1 MKKIFYIKT
10 LLFLLLAVAI
20 VGCVEPYALK
30 TNTFEEA
37 LVIEATITNEFKK
50 QEVKI
55 SKTYRFEENGPT
67 FETDA
72 TVFITDNNGNQ
83 YEFEEQSDKYVSTS
97 EFQAIPSRQYQL
109 NIITSDGRTYI
120 SKTEALTT
128 VTQIESVNAAAATID
143 GVTGVQITVNS
154 FDPTNS
160 SKYYR
165 YEYEETSKVTAP
177 KWKPFKAVVMPEN
190 AEIDHPFI
198 ELVPRDTEALTCY
211 SLAKSNTLLLTST
224 NLQSEDRVTDFPVRF
239 ISTADYTIA
248 ERYSILVK
256 QYVQNLESYTFYK
269 TLSEISGSGSIL
281 SQNQPGFFYGNIRSV
296 DNPSEK
302 VIGFFDVAS
311 VSTKRIFF
319 NFHDIF
325 PGAQYPPYFDECTEY
340 EFVYCF
346 DPAPAACDGTR
357 LNGLVTSN
365 SLIYSLHNGIIY
377 TYIKPICGDC
387 SSFSSNVR
395 PTFWID

>member
-1 MKKIFYIKT
+1 MKKIFYIKSI
-10 LLFLLLAVAI
+10 LFLLLALTV

-30 TNTFEEA
+30 TNTYEEA
-37 LVIEATITNEFKK
+37 LVVEATITNELKK

-72 TVFITDNNGNQ
+72 TVFVTDNNGNQ
-83 YEFEEQSDKYVSTS
+83 YEFEEQADKYVSTS
-97 EFQAIPSRQYQL
+97 EFQAISGRQYQL
-109 NIITSDGRTYI
+109 NITTNDGRTYI
-120 SKTEALTT
+120 SKTETLTT
-128 VTQIESVNAAAATID
+128 INQIESVNAAVATID
-143 GVTGVQITVNS
+143 GDTGVQITVNN
-154 FDPTNS
+154 FDPSNT

-177 KWKPFKAVVMPEN
+177 KWKPFKAVVVPPN
-190 AEIDHPFI
+190 AEINHPFI
-198 ELVPRDTEALTCY
+198 ELVPRETEATTCY
-211 SLAKSNTLLLTST
+211 SLAKSNTLLLKST

-239 ISTADYTIA
+239 ISNADYTIA

-256 QYVQNLESYTFYK
+256 QYIQNLESYTFYK

-311 VSTKRIFF
+311 ISSKRIFF
-319 NFHDIF
+319 NYHELF
-325 PGAQYPPYFDECTEY
+325 PGAQYPPYFDECTEF
-340 EFVYCF
+340 EFKYCF
-346 DPAPAACDGTR
+346 DPAPAECDGTR

-365 SLIYSLHNGIIY
+365 SLIYLLHTGIIY

-395 PTFWID
+395 PAFWID

>member
-10 LLFLLLAVAI
+10 LLFLLLAFAI

-30 TNTFEEA
+30 INSFEEA

-67 FETDA
+67 FESNA
-72 TVFITDNNGNQ
+72 IVFVTDNNGNQ

-97 EFQAIPSRQYQL
+97 EFQAIPGRQYQL
-109 NIITSDGRTYI
+109 NITTDDGRNYI

-128 VTQIESVNAAAATID
+128 VNQIESVNTTAETID
-143 GVTGVQITVNS
+143 GVNGVQITVNS

-177 KWKPFKAVVMPEN
+177 KWKPFKAVVMPPN
-190 AEIDHPFI
+190 TEINHPFI
-198 ELVPRDTEALTCY
+198 ELFPRETEALTCY

-224 NLQSEDRVTDFPVRF
+224 NLQSEDKVTNFPIRF
-239 ISTADYTIA
+239 ISSSDYTIA

-296 DNPSEK
+296 ENPSEK

-311 VSTKRIFF
+311 LSSKRIFF
-319 NFHDIF
+319 NFHDLF
-325 PGAQYPPYFDECTEY
+325 PGAQYPPYFDECN
-340 EFVYCF
+340 EFEFKYCF
-346 DPAPAACDGTR
+346 DPAPAECDGTR
-357 LNGLVTSN
+357 LNGLVLSN
-365 SLIYSLHNGIIY
+365 SLIYLLHSGLIY

-387 SSFSSNVR
+387 SSFSSNIR
-395 PTFWID
+395 PAFWID

>member
-1 MKKIFYIKT
+1 MKKTVYIKSM
-10 LLFLLLAVAI
+10 LFMLLAVAT
-20 VGCVEPYALK
+20 VGCVEPYALQ

-37 LVIEATITNEFKK
+37 LVVEATITNEFKK

-55 SKTYRFEENGPT
+55 SKTYRFEEDGPT

-72 TVFITDNNGNQ
+72 TVFVTDNNGNQ
-83 YEFEEQSDKYVSTS
+83 YEFEEQSENYVSTT
-97 EFQAIPSRQYQL
+97 EFQAIPGREYQL
-109 NIITSDGRTYI
+109 NITTSDGRTYS
-120 SKTEALTT
+120 SKTESLTT
-128 VTQIESVNAAAATID
+128 VNQIESVNAALATID
-143 GVTGVQITVNS
+143 GVTGVQITVNNI
-154 FDPTNS
+154 DPTNT

-177 KWKPFKAVVMPEN
+177 FWKPLKAVVVPPTV
-190 AEIDHPFI
+190 EINHPFI
-198 ELVPRDTEALTCY
+198 ELVPRETEARVCY

-239 ISTADYTIA
+239 ISSEDYTIA

-256 QYVQNLESYTFYK
+256 QYIQNLESYTFYK

-281 SQNQPGFFYGNIRSV
+281 SQNQPGFFFGNIRST

-311 VSTKRIFF
+311 VSSKRIFF
-319 NFHDIF
+319 NYHDLF
-325 PGAQYPPYFDECTEY
+325 PGAQNPAYFDECTEF
-340 EFVYCF
+340 EFAYCF
-346 DPAPAACDGTR
+346 DAPPAPCDGTR

-365 SLIYSLHNGIIY
+365 SLIYLLHTGLTY

-387 SSFSSNVR
+387 TSFSSNII
-395 PTFWID
+395 PEFWID

>member
-1 MKKIFYIKT
+1 MKKNIYTKL
-10 LLFLLLAVAI
+10 LLFILLTVST
-20 VGCVEPYALK
+20 VSCVEPYALQ

-37 LVIEATITNEFKK
+37 LVVEATITNEFKK

-67 FETDA
+67 FEADA

-83 YEFEEQSDKYVSTS
+83 YEFEEQSGKYVSTT
-97 EFQAIPSRQYQL
+97 EFQAIPGREYQL
-109 NIITSDGRTYI
+109 NITTSNGKTYN
-120 SKTEALTT
+120 SKSEALTT
-128 VTQIESVNAAAATID
+128 LNQIESVNATTATID

-154 FDPTNS
+154 FDPTAA

-177 KWKPFKAVVMPEN
+177 KWKPFKAVVMPPNE
-190 AEIDHPFI
+190 EINHPFI
-198 ELVPRDTEALTCY
+198 ELVPRETEARVCY

-239 ISTADYTIA
+239 ISNQDYTIA

-281 SQNQPGFFYGNIRSV
+281 SQNQPGFFYGNLRCV
-296 DNPSEK
+296 ENPSEK

-319 NFHDIF
+319 NYHDLFQEPNILLILMN
-325 PGAQYPPYFDECTEY
+325 A
-340 EFVYCF
+340 
-346 DPAPAACDGTR
+346 
-357 LNGLVTSN
+357 LNLN
-365 SLIYSLHNGIIY
+365 LHIVLLHLQ
-377 TYIKPICGDC
+377 P
-387 SSFSSNVR
+387 NVMAR
-395 PTFWID
+395 D

>member
-1 MKKIFYIKT
+1 MKKIFYLKSILFI
-10 LLFLLLAVAI
+10 LLSVLT
-20 VGCVEPYALK
+20 VGCVEPYALQ

-37 LVIEATITNEFKK
+37 LVVEATITNEFKN

-67 FETDA
+67 FEAGA
-72 TVFITDNNGNQ
+72 TVFVTDNNGNQ
-83 YEFEEQSDKYVSTS
+83 YEFEEQSEKYVSTTA
-97 EFQAIPSRQYQL
+97 FQAIPGRAYQL
-109 NIITSDGRTYI
+109 NVTTSDGKTYT
-120 SKTEALTT
+120 SKTESLTT
-128 VTQIESVNAAAATID
+128 PNEIESVNTSVETID
-143 GVTGVQITVNS
+143 GVTGVQIKVNS

-177 KWKPFKAVVMPEN
+177 KWKPVKAVVLPPN
-190 AEIDHPFI
+190 DEINHPFI
-198 ELVPRDTEALTCY
+198 ELVDRDVEARVCY

-224 NLQSEDRVTDFPVRF
+224 NLQSEDRVTNFPVRF
-239 ISTADYTIA
+239 ISSADYIIA

-256 QYVQNLESYTFYK
+256 QYVQNLESYIFYK

-281 SQNQPGFFYGNIRSV
+281 SQNQPGFFYGNVRSL
-296 DNPSEK
+296 DNPNEK

-319 NFHDIF
+319 NYHDLF
-325 PGAQYPPYFDECTEY
+325 PAAQYPAYFDDCTEF
-340 EFVYCF
+340 EFAYCF

-365 SLIYSLHNGIIY
+365 SLIYLLHSGITY

-387 SSFSSNVR
+387 TSFSSNVR
-395 PTFWID
+395 PEFWID